1 MLLKYNAYVQTH
13 QLRSDKTR
21 FSQPHSQ
28 PGRQVDEQDESCSGG
43 GDVGVAARR
52 CLVFSPRGSS
62 GGAAGTHYYGS
73 STAQKAGQRC
83 VGGGLQQP
91 DSLTP
96 PGVNISAIQ
105 QLNGNLSPRM
115 CGAAAQGLGPGIGGD
130 HTITTCH
137 VTSKMCH
144 VLCRIDSKSIFWET
158 VLWRFFFP
166 DDAKQNR

>member
-1 MLLKYNAYVQTH
+1 M
-13 QLRSDKTR
+13 
-21 FSQPHSQ
+21 
-28 PGRQVDEQDESCSGG
+28 
-43 GDVGVAARR
+43 GVAARR

-73 STAQKAGQRC
+73 STAQKAGQRW

-166 DDAKQNR
+166 DDAKQNRWNDCNSARFTAVVTQEASGVAALVMFADTLTFRRLSDFE

>member
-1 MLLKYNAYVQTH
+1 MKVVAVVATWVW
-13 QLRSDKTR
+13 
-21 FSQPHSQ
+21 
-28 PGRQVDEQDESCSGG
+28 RQEDVLSSRRADLQAARQGLIITEARPPRKPVSGG
-43 GDVGVAARR
+43 SA
-52 CLVFSPRGSS
+52 
-62 GGAAGTHYYGS
+62 GAYS
-73 STAQKAGQRC
+73 NQTA
-83 VGGGLQQP
+83 
-91 DSLTP
+91 STP